1 MRNPLIKRLPR
12 ELKGDFRKYLVLFLL
27 LTLTIGF
34 VSGMFVANDSMLM
47 AAADALVENNV
58 EDGHFDL
65 DEKPTDKLIE
75 AIEDEGVSLYEQ
87 FYKELEED
95 VDGDGNPEAD
105 IRVFIVR
112 QQVNTACLMYGKMPE
127 KNNEIA
133 IDRMHADNRGIK
145 VGDEITIGD
154 TKMTVS
160 GLVASS
166 DYSTLFQDNSDVMFD
181 ALTFNIGFVTRD
193 AYDQLDAKEIYQY
206 AYKYDLAPA
215 DDEEEK
221 EKADDLMTKIA
232 VLAATGTL
240 FTDEDEAKE
249 FADEAEVIEDKAD
262 ILEQAA
268 DIKEVVD
275 EKTAEIENLKNELE
289 SAKSLEQM
297 QSIQVQLQEKAT
309 ELQEYVD
316 DESNADILDKAQDIL
331 DEDIDFDYWSDVA
344 DTLEENENKLTDFVP
359 AYLNSAI
366 NFTVDDMSHDKVM
379 GKYLLYILV
388 VVLAFIFAITSS
400 SIIISEAAVIGTLR
414 ASGYTRAE
422 LVRHYVSM
430 PIIVT
435 LAAAIFGNILGY
447 SVFKEVVVM
456 MYYNSY
462 SLPTYTTIW
471 NADAFIQTTLGPVI
485 IMIIVN
491 FIIVSSKL
499 RLDPLRFLRRDLSIS
514 KRKKAMRLPR
524 WSFLNRFRL
533 RILFQNLSSYCVL
546 FLGIIF
552 VMMLLAFAI
561 GFPDT
566 LKNYQNKAADMMLC
580 NYQYILK
587 STQDED
593 DNEITTSEA
602 SAEKFS
608 MTTLETIDGV
618 RVGEEV
624 SVYGYI
630 EGSNYIDI
638 SDDLTSN
645 QVYISKAYADK
656 FNIMTPGDGVKG
668 SFSDDVCKITLK
680 EQYSSKTYEFDV
692 VGIYDYEGG
701 IALFMPNDNFNDLF
715 DNEEDD
721 FTGFMSSEEIT
732 DIDDEYI
739 YTLIT
744 KDDILKMVNQLDHS
758 MGGFM
763 DYFAYACILAAA
775 LIIYL
780 LTKLIIEKN
789 ATSISMVKVLGYTN
803 NEISSLYVRL
813 TTYMVIIFS
822 CGAAFIGTYI
832 ISLVWKAFMNSY
844 PGWYEFYIAK
854 MDIVKMIVMMI
865 IAYLIVSLFD
875 MRRIKRIPLS
885 EALKNVE

>member
-34 VSGMFVANDSMLM
+34 VSGMFVANDSMLI

-65 DEKPTDKLIE
+65 DEKPTDKLKE

-87 FYKELEED
+87 LYKELEED

-145 VGDEITIGD
+145 VGDEIMIGD

-166 DYSTLFQDNSDVMFD
+166 DYSTLFQDNSAVMFD

-206 AYKYDLAPA
+206 AYKYDSAPA
-215 DDEEEK
+215 DEEEEK

-249 FADEAEVIEDKAD
+249 FADEAEV
-262 ILEQAA
+262 
-268 DIKEVVD
+268 
-275 EKTAEIENLKNELE
+275 
-289 SAKSLEQM
+289 
-297 QSIQVQLQEKAT
+297 
-309 ELQEYVD
+309 
-316 DESNADILDKAQDIL
+316 LDKTQDIL

-366 NFTVDDMSHDKVM
+366 NFTVNDMSHDKVM

-400 SIIISEAAVIGTLR
+400 SIIVSEAAVIGTLR

-447 SVFKEVVVM
+447 SVFKEVVVL

-524 WSFLNRFRL
+524 WSFFNRFRL

-593 DNEITTSEA
+593 DNEITTSET

-656 FNIMTPGDGVKG
+656 FSIMTPGDGVKG

-739 YTLIT
+739 YTVIT

>member
-34 VSGMFVANDSMLM
+34 VSGMFVANDSMLI

-65 DEKPTDKLIE
+65 DEKSTDKLKE

-87 FYKELEED
+87 FYKEFEED

-127 KNNEIA
+127 NNNEIA

-145 VGDEITIGD
+145 VGDEIMIGD

-206 AYKYDLAPA
+206 AYKYDSAPA
-215 DDEEEK
+215 DEEEEK

-249 FADEAEVIEDKAD
+249 FAD
-262 ILEQAA
+262 
-268 DIKEVVD
+268 
-275 EKTAEIENLKNELE
+275 
-289 SAKSLEQM
+289 
-297 QSIQVQLQEKAT
+297 
-309 ELQEYVD
+309 
-316 DESNADILDKAQDIL
+316 
-331 DEDIDFDYWSDVA
+331 VA

-366 NFTVDDMSHDKVM
+366 NFTVNDMSHDKVM

-400 SIIISEAAVIGTLR
+400 SIIVSESAVIGTLR

-447 SVFKEVVVM
+447 SVFKEVSLFV
-456 MYYNSY
+456 YYNWY

-656 FNIMTPGDGVKG
+656 FSIMTPGDGVKG